1 MAIIEPAGYE
11 EAVADQH
18 WMAAMKEE
26 LMMIEK
32 N

>member
-1 MAIIEPAGYE
+1 VAIIEPAGYE
-11 EAVADQH
+11 EAAADQH
-18 WMAAMKEE
+18 WMVAMKEE